1 MGAEETAPQH
11 MISPITCL
19 AARSF
24 SRRRSAA
31 GHRGA
36 PRPAPPQ
43 GRIPSALLTLE
54 VGVRV
59 LVAALGLL
67 LAVGLGLHGL
77 PVEADHPP
85 AVAGRLPLAGIPQPG
100 EILGGEA
107 HQVGRPV
114 PQHLHRV
121 ALQQLGEA
129 RRDLDAHGAG
139 GTEEEAAAAS
149 SSPPS
154 RPAGGCSGGGLGP
167 PSAGANW
174 LPPLRSREPRRGRW
188 GGRTGRELPVC
199 AGAGAGAAP
208 TAAHA
213 PSGNGACVTLRRGP
227 SGSGHGGARGQQC
240 ACAAGAEGE
249 AGRSRSVR
257 LRALGEAT
265 EAEAARRASAA
276 AVELTVRDVCPDVLP
291 RGKTDLVLFV
301 GKKGWKAK
309 PQPGVWRFKVLLCDA
324 CKSDL

>member
-1 MGAEETAPQH
+1 MCRTRRWQSGTGGVSLHTPGSASESRSAKGAVSVPIISGAWRSRPPGPSPVSDRNARMSAEETAPQH

-43 GRIPSALLTLE
+43 GQIPPALLTLE
-54 VGVRV
+54 VGVGV

-149 SSPPS
+149 SPPP

-167 PSAGANW
+167 PSAGA
-174 LPPLRSREPRRGRW
+174 
-188 GGRTGRELPVC
+188 
-199 AGAGAGAAP
+199 
-208 TAAHA
+208 
-213 PSGNGACVTLRRGP
+213 
-227 SGSGHGGARGQQC
+227 
-240 ACAAGAEGE
+240 
-249 AGRSRSVR
+249 
-257 LRALGEAT
+257 
-265 EAEAARRASAA
+265 
-276 AVELTVRDVCPDVLP
+276 D
-291 RGKTDLVLFV
+291 
-301 GKKGWKAK
+301 
-309 PQPGVWRFKVLLCDA
+309 
-324 CKSDL
+324 